1 MKILKY
7 IMVAGLLVFGLASC
21 SKDPVSGGDKVKA
34 DAYAID
40 LYWAEDYSGP
50 VGIQVVQGDTPYMT
64 LAGQHFYA
72 AGINCYELFN
82 LSVSSTMNTASMEA
96 AVNIIAKERVPVV
109 RFSASLY
116 HASQM
121 HYYFDRKDEY
131 FANLKKLAELCDE
144 AGILLIPSI
153 FWQIATMPEYYG
165 EEIAAWGD
173 TESKT
178 YKFMEQYTEEVVNLL
193 KDHKCIA
200 AWEFGNEFNLAADI
214 AIAGWPD
221 IPASSIG
228 RALKGFSDIVKELD
242 PQGRM
247 IASGHAV
254 MRNAQWHLANQK
266 NWNTDSF
273 AQYVEMTGIMTPSP
287 MQGMSEHIYE
297 DPRAFSDFGKL
308 DRRAQVEMA
317 MRAAR
322 ELGKVFYVGEF
333 RGPSDASADVVKDHY
348 DTYVEKGVQ
357 LFLIWNYSYTGRI
370 EHSFKHSTTGGNIA
384 FGYTR
389 DANNKFRKENSS
401 I

>member
-1 MKILKY
+1 MRTLKY
-7 IMVAGLLVFGLASC
+7 SLLAGLMVSILLSC
-21 SKDPVSGGDKVKA
+21 SKDPVAGGDKVKA
-34 DAYAID
+34 DSYSID

-50 VGIQVVQGDTPYMT
+50 VGIQVVQGDAPYMT
-64 LAGQHFYA
+64 LAGQPFYA

-96 AVNIIAKERVPVV
+96 AVNVIAKEKVPVV

-144 AGILLIPSI
+144 AEILLIPSI
-153 FWQIATMPEYYG
+153 FWQIATIPEYYG

-173 TESKT
+173 TQSKT
-178 YKFMEQYTEEVVNLL
+178 YKFMEQYTEEVVSLL

-221 IPASSIG
+221 IPASSVG

-297 DPRAFSDFGKL
+297 DPRAFSDFGEL
-308 DRRAQVEMA
+308 DRRAQVEMS

-348 DTYVEKGVQ
+348 DTYMEKGVQ
-357 LFLIWNYSYTGRI
+357 LFLIWNYSYTGGT
-370 EHSFKHSTTGGNIA
+370 EHSFKHSTIGGNIA

-389 DANNKFRKENSS
+389 DANNKFRKGSNS